1 MLISISVV
9 GSKKTCTPTITESW
23 GSLFDRK
30 IITTGNT
37 HSKYELVVGVCNNFL
52 ELVSNLYL
60 TTGFPTRTFEK
71 TNNLLNFFEVH
82 NFKEEKEPLSGIS
95 EIIEKK
101 SLDYLIENSE

>member
-1 MLISISVV
+1 MGKFI
-9 GSKKTCTPTITESW
+9 
-23 GSLFDRK
+23 DRK

-71 TNNLLNFFEVH
+71 TNNLLNFLKF
-82 NFKEEKEPLSGIS
+82 
-95 EIIEKK
+95 IILKK
-101 SLDYLIENSE
+101 KKNLYLEYRK